1 MLEKLPHAV
10 GEALS
15 GLRAGLE
22 KTAYHATF
30 AAVPEGIALT
40 SPAFADGQAIPA
52 RFTADGA
59 GSAPPL
65 AWGGLP
71 EGTRSLVL
79 LVEDADSPTPEPL
92 VHLIAPDLDP
102 AAGRLTEGA
111 TGAETGRNSFLK
123 QGWLPP
129 DPPCG
134 HGPHRYVFQ
143 AYALSV
149 ALALTEAPG
158 RGALIDAMAGRVLA
172 KGCLTG
178 TYARP

>member
-1 MLEKLPHAV
+1 MLEHVPKVV
-10 GEALS
+10 GEALRGIGP
-15 GLRAGLE
+15 GLDKLTINAS
-22 KTAYHATF
+22 F
-30 AAVPEGIALT
+30 AAAPGGIAVT
-40 SPAFADGQAIPA
+40 SPDF
-52 RFTADGA
+52 ADGA
-59 GSAPPL
+59 GLPRDSTEDGRKLSPAL
-65 AWGGLP
+65 AWRGVPDGAA
-71 EGTRSLVL
+71 EVVLVI
-79 LVEDADSPTPEPL
+79 EDADSPTPEPL

-158 RGALIDAMAGRVLA
+158 RGALIDAMAGRVLT